1 MTSQLNVDTIVDKAG
16 SGGSNVKMANTSTYV
31 SDGGNVAQNTVQGL
45 CKAWIDFN
53 GTGTIATR
61 DSFNVTSITDGGT
74 GIYTVTIANDMGNVN
89 YSTTGAAGENDDS
102 GGNRSLGLRAR
113 AAGSQNVRGFR
124 DGVSAEDEPEMCIHI
139 MGDLA

>member
-1 MTSQLNVDTIVDKAG
+1 MASELRVNTLKDAAG
-16 SGGSNVKMANTSTYV
+16 NISIGMSYVAEGSAKV
-31 SDGGNVAQNTVQGL
+31 
-45 CKAWIDFN
+45 WINFN

-74 GIYTVTIANDMGNVN
+74 GLYTVTIANDMGNVN

-113 AAGSQNVRGFR
+113 AAGSQNLRGFR
-124 DGVSAEDEPEMCIHI
+124 DGVAADDMAEMCIQI
-139 MGDLA
+139 TGDLA

>member
-74 GIYTVTIANDMGNVN
+74 GLYTVTIANDMSNDD
-89 YSTTGAAGENDDS
+89 YSTTGAAGEESDG

-113 AAGSQNVRGFR
+113 AAGSQNLRGFR
-124 DGVSAEDEPEMCIHI
+124 DGVSADDIAEMHIHI

>member
-1 MTSQLNVDTIVDKAG
+1 MAFGTLAFDTLQTSD
-16 SGGSNVKMANTSTYV
+16 SANTATSKTLDTSYV
-31 SDGGNVAQNTVQGL
+31 YNGSAKV
-45 CKAWIDFN
+45 WINFN

-74 GIYTVTIANDMGNVN
+74 GLYTVTIANDMSNDD
-89 YSTTGAAGENDDS
+89 YSTTGAAGEEDDS

-113 AAGSQNVRGFR
+113 AAGSQNLRGFR
-124 DGVSAEDEPEMCIHI
+124 DGVAADDMAAMDMHI

>member
-1 MTSQLNVDTIVDKAG
+1 MASELRVNTLKDAAGNNSIGMSYVAEGSANV
-16 SGGSNVKMANTSTYV
+16 
-31 SDGGNVAQNTVQGL
+31 
-45 CKAWIDFN
+45 WINFN

-74 GIYTVTIANDMGNVN
+74 GLYTVTIANDMGNVN

-113 AAGSQNVRGFR
+113 AAGSQNLRGFR
-124 DGVSAEDEPEMCIHI
+124 DGVAADDMAEMCIQI
-139 MGDLA
+139 TGDLA

>member
-1 MTSQLNVDTIVDKAG
+1 MASELRVNTLKDAAG
-16 SGGSNVKMANTSTYV
+16 NNSIGMSYVAEGSAKV
-31 SDGGNVAQNTVQGL
+31 
-45 CKAWIDFN
+45 WINFN

-74 GIYTVTIANDMGNVN
+74 GLYTVTYTNSLGNVN

-113 AAGSQNVRGFR
+113 AAGSQNLRGFR
-124 DGVSAEDEPEMCIHI
+124 DGVSADDMAEMCIQI
-139 MGDLA
+139 TGDLA

>member
-1 MTSQLNVDTIVDKAG
+1 MASELRVNTLKDAAG
-16 SGGSNVKMANTSTYV
+16 NNSIGMSYVAEGSAKV
-31 SDGGNVAQNTVQGL
+31 
-45 CKAWIDFN
+45 WINFN

-74 GIYTVTIANDMGNVN
+74 GLYTVTIANDMGNVN

-113 AAGSQNVRGFR
+113 AAGSQNLRGFR
-124 DGVSAEDEPEMCIHI
+124 DGVSADDMAEMCIQLP
-139 MGDLA
+139 GDLA

>member
-1 MTSQLNVDTIVDKAG
+1 MPSFGTIKADTLTHSTAG
-16 SGGSNVKMANTSTYV
+16 SLATNFVVEGSAKV
-31 SDGGNVAQNTVQGL
+31 
-45 CKAWIDFN
+45 WINFN

-74 GIYTVTIANDMGNVN
+74 GLYTVTYTNSLGNVN

-113 AAGSQNVRGFR
+113 AVGSQNLRGFR
-124 DGVSAEDEPEMCIHI
+124 DGVSADDMAEMCIQI
-139 MGDLA
+139 TGDLA

>member
-1 MTSQLNVDTIVDKAG
+1 MPSFGTIKADTLTHSTAG
-16 SGGSNVKMANTSTYV
+16 SLATNFVVEGSAKV
-31 SDGGNVAQNTVQGL
+31 
-45 CKAWIDFN
+45 WINFN

-74 GIYTVTIANDMGNVN
+74 GLYTVTYTNSLGNVN

-113 AAGSQNVRGFR
+113 AAGSQNLRGFR
-124 DGVSAEDEPEMCIHI
+124 DGVSADDMAEMCIQI
-139 MGDLA
+139 TGDLA

>member
-1 MTSQLNVDTIVDKAG
+1 MASELRVNTLKDASGHNSSGMSYVAEG
-16 SGGSNVKMANTSTYV
+16 SAKV
-31 SDGGNVAQNTVQGL
+31 
-45 CKAWIDFN
+45 WINFN

-74 GIYTVTIANDMGNVN
+74 GLYTVTIANDMGNVN

-113 AAGSQNVRGFR
+113 AAGSQNLRGFR
-124 DGVSAEDEPEMCIHI
+124 DGVSADDMAEMCIQI
-139 MGDLA
+139 TGDLA

>member
-1 MTSQLNVDTIVDKAG
+1 MSYVAEG
-16 SGGSNVKMANTSTYV
+16 SAKV
-31 SDGGNVAQNTVQGL
+31 
-45 CKAWIDFN
+45 WINFN

-74 GIYTVTIANDMGNVN
+74 GLYTVTIANDMGNVN

-113 AAGSQNVRGFR
+113 AAGSQNLRGFR
-124 DGVSAEDEPEMCIHI
+124 DGVSADDMAEMCIQI
-139 MGDLA
+139 TGDLA

>member
-1 MTSQLNVDTIVDKAG
+1 MASQLKVDTITGVTTAG
-16 SGGSNVKMANTSTYV
+16 SIAVTGEGNSTTT
-31 SDGGNVAQNTVQGL
+31 NLQQGL
-45 CKAWIDFN
+45 AKVWINFN

-74 GIYTVTIANDMGNVN
+74 GLYTVTIANDMGNVN

-113 AAGSQNVRGFR
+113 AAGSQNLRGFQ
-124 DGVSAEDEPEMCIHI
+124 DGVSANDYAEMCIQI
-139 MGDLA
+139 NGDLA

>member
-1 MTSQLNVDTIVDKAG
+1 MASELRVNTLKDAAG
-16 SGGSNVKMANTSTYV
+16 NNSIGMSYVAEGSAKV
-31 SDGGNVAQNTVQGL
+31 
-45 CKAWIDFN
+45 WINFN

-74 GIYTVTIANDMGNVN
+74 GLYTVTIANDMGNVN

-113 AAGSQNVRGFR
+113 AAGSQNLRGFR
-124 DGVSAEDEPEMCIHI
+124 DGVSADDMAEMCIQI
-139 MGDLA
+139 TGDLA